1 MSLTATDLSEIRS
14 IMREELKPLEGKLE
28 AIENDV
34 KKIYAMLKQMKSSVI
49 TDKNFAKV
57 SVEAKLLRLNAE
69 LLEAAKQ
76 AGVTLP
82 R

>member
-34 KKIYAMLKQMKSSVI
+34 KEIYAMLKQMKSSVI